1 MPTVKQYG
9 AYFARPFPRAEGFSA
24 YRFPGVFVHI
34 PLFFMFL
41 YLGLYL
47 NWETPWLRPC
57 VILYLLLGL
66 YVGRDIAVY
75 AHYMPLLIFVVA
87 ALVIFAPSL
96 ATLVLKPLRTA
107 LGSFFPV
114 FSLCVDLGVLAAF
127 VYYVRH
133 WIMISEEAPE
143 V

>member
-1 MPTVKQYG
+1 MSNVKHYA

-34 PLFFMFL
+34 PLFFIFL

-47 NWETPWLRPC
+47 NWGTPELRPFM
-57 VILYLLLGL
+57 ILYLILGL
-66 YVGRDIAVY
+66 YVGRDIAIY
-75 AHYMPLLIFVVA
+75 AHYMPLLILALV

-96 ATLVLKPLRTA
+96 VKGVLMPLKA
-107 LGSFFPV
+107 SLGSSFFV
-114 FSLCVDLGVLAAF
+114 FAALVDITTLAVF
-127 VYYVRH
+127 VWYVRR
-133 WIMISEEAPE
+133 WIKKGE